1 MKVCPRCSNQN
12 DDIAK
17 TYTNCGAKLDVDPKL
32 ELKANSIYAKQ
43 SKQPRTQ
50 EEMTASL
57 IRLTVMI
64 SEDVSTIKGWV
75 VFMGVVVLLI
85 QLFGLL
91 SSCGVL

>member
-17 TYTNCGAKLDVDPKL
+17 TCTNCGAKLDVDPKL
-32 ELKANSIYAKQ
+32 ELRANSIYAKQ

-50 EEMTASL
+50 EQMTEGL
-57 IRLTVMI
+57 VQLTYGI
-64 SEDVSTIKGWV
+64 ANDVSTIKGWV
-75 VFMGVVVLLI
+75 VFVGIIVLLT

-91 SSCGVL
+91 ASCGVL